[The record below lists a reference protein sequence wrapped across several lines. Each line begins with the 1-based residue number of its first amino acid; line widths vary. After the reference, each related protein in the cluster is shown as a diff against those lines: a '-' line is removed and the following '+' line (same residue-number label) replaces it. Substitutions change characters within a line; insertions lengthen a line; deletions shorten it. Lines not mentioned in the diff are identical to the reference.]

1 MSDVECVVDCQNNLG
16 EGPAWSVDEQKL
28 YWVDI
33 EQSELRCYDPETGDT
48 KVWQTPERVGC
59 FAFREQGELI
69 KILMQ
74 DYNLSKASVYCYLG
88 TTAENRR

>member
-1 MSDVECVVDCQNNLG
+1 MSDIECVVDCQNTLG
-16 EGPAWSVDEQKL
+16 ERPAWSVDEQKL

-33 EQSELRCYDPETGDT
+33 EKSELRCYDPENRDT

-69 KILMQ
+69 KILIQ
-74 DYNLSKASVYCYLG
+74 DYNLSKASVYCYLWK
-88 TTAENRR
+88 TAKNRR